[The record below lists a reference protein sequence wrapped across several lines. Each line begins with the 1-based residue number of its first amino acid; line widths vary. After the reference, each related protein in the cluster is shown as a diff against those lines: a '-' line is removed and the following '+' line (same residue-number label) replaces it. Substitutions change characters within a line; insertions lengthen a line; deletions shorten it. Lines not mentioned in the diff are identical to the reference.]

1 MFPCFSIVKKSELTY
16 LCVDDYIGF
25 FLFFVFVLSSGLG
38 KPYFPV
44 MVSLLLCS
52 LAMLFFKM
60 CVANID
66 YPASFYELVHKFHFL
81 RAFGKDVVKN
91 LKLIWALEF
100 MASLSVKK
108 ILPPVIPHTPSWSN
122 LNAGACSDIV

>member
-1 MFPCFSIVKKSELTY
+1 
-16 LCVDDYIGF
+16 
-25 FLFFVFVLSSGLG
+25 
-38 KPYFPV
+38 
-44 MVSLLLCS
+44 MVRLLLCS
-52 LAMLFFKM
+52 MAMLFFKT

-66 YPASFYELVHKFHFL
+66 YLASSFYELVYKFHFL

-108 ILPPVIPHTPSWSN
+108 ILPPVIPLPPI
-122 LNAGACSDIV
+122 LV